1 MPLLTNLKTG
11 LSLAYV
17 REHQVRQRSWEWL
30 VPVRL
35 FGEALVHQCVS
46 LFFILLVVSGI
57 LSYTLGAKTDAFIFW
72 GITAINLI
80 LGCAQEYKASKAGK
94 ALERHIRHTVT
105 TRRGGVLQEID
116 GSELL
121 VGDIILLAPGD
132 IIVADVQVRLSK
144 DAFVDESMRTGETF
158 PITVKNDALLYAGSS
173 VVSGTITA
181 QVTQAYQQS
190 SLMQY
195 AHRVDTVKKNNDFSI
210 FLGRV
215 SFLDVCRRYFL
226 RGGYRRG
233 FVFLVSCLFFHGII
247 ALRGFYV
254 GRRCSGITVL
264 DCDAYS
270 YACGST
276 AHERKGHCKA
286 SSFATGARI
295 YPILSYR

>member
-1 MPLLTNLKTG
+1 M
-11 LSLAYV
+11 
-17 REHQVRQRSWEWL
+17 
-30 VPVRL
+30 
-35 FGEALVHQCVS
+35 
-46 LFFILLVVSGI
+46 
-57 LSYTLGAKTDAFIFW
+57 
-72 GITAINLI
+72 
-80 LGCAQEYKASKAGK
+80 
-94 ALERHIRHTVT
+94 VT

-121 VGDIILLAPGD
+121 VGDIIFLAPGD

-215 SFLDVCRRYFL
+215 GFDVCRRYFAWRL
-226 RGGYRRG
+226 SEG
-233 FVFLVSCLFFHGII
+233 FVPLVSCLFIHGILALQVSMLSVLFRI
-247 ALRGFYV
+247 AVLIVTLFYAAALQLTRKV
-254 GRRCSGITVL
+254 IVKHLPSCRC
-264 DCDAYS
+264 
-270 YACGST
+270 
-276 AHERKGHCKA
+276 
-286 SSFATGARI
+286 
-295 YPILSYR
+295 